1 MLRIGLEKHQWA
13 AGLLPQSAASP
24 DYLRLTLFIPSVT
37 RWKRV
42 GLLRMTELEVS
53 YELHYSCAPG
63 KFFFRLCQHS

>member
-1 MLRIGLEKHQWA
+1 LEKHQWA

-42 GLLRMTELEVS
+42 GLLRMTLHLAGKVAFYCRNLWFVAIAEVS
-53 YELHYSCAPG
+53 N
-63 KFFFRLCQHS
+63 